1 MKLVPV
7 IAQPYFLEKVSRY
20 RAGSPDR
27 AKWIESL
34 WQTPGGGGWG
44 GGVANGKLWRS
55 PEYSPPVLQLRAE

>member
-34 WQTPGGGGWG
+34 WQTPGGGVG
-44 GGVANGKLWRS
+44 GEEWPMENSGDLPS
-55 PEYSPPVLQLRAE
+55 THPQSCS